1 MAPLGASS
9 STEMGTEIEKGAI
22 QFCGPIRD
30 CLAWHSQIWGPT
42 EKELRE
48 TGFLWDKFLSEQPV
62 VVGDDGELVGLR
74 RAVQDSLPPI
84 LAARCDHLKWIEIN
98 QTLAELRER
107 LKVAI
112 RSFTDSH
119 AIASLREAVD
129 SLDSRAYRRGYTR
142 LLELHELRRN
152 LQRRNIL
159 LAQLE
164 PPAPACAPNS
174 GAQRLARGGLQL
186 APAGYCDVAGCVGA
200 RAVPAAV
207 CSLGGRPGI
216 QRVYCL
222 AETRDGMGICER
234 PNCDLETLTQLSK
247 GSG

>member
-9 STEMGTEIEKGAI
+9 SLEMGTEIEKGAI

-48 TGFLWDKFLSEQPV
+48 AGFLWDKFLSEQPV

-98 QTLAELRER
+98 RKLAELRER

-112 RSFTDSH
+112 RSFPDSH
-119 AIASLREAVD
+119 AIASLREAVE

-164 PPAPACAPNS
+164 SRGPRVGHCNS
-174 GAQRLARGGLQL
+174 VAQRLARGRHRSGRRL
-186 APAGYCDVAGCVGA
+186 ASLDVASDPRSNWTAG
-200 RAVPAAV
+200 RACRSMTCRHP
-207 CSLGGRPGI
+207 
-216 QRVYCL
+216 
-222 AETRDGMGICER
+222 
-234 PNCDLETLTQLSK
+234 
-247 GSG
+247 